1 MDFKNAKELLELS
14 QNEKLTISEVMRQ
27 RELSETENSPEELYT
42 KMERVLE
49 IMKDSRL
56 GTFGGAALFFILAL
70 KAAALGALAGTFQ
83 ADGSGPDAFASLLL
97 SCCLAGTLARCM
109 VFAAMRVPSA
119 RPGGLGEALHEGVTS
134 RHELIA
140 LAIGLG
146 ICAVNG
152 VRGLYALAIA
162 LLAAYLLLS
171 AAKKRLGGVT
181 GDVFGCLVELTECVV
196 LIVCCV

>member
-14 QNEKLTISEVMRQ
+14 QNEKLMISEVMRQ
-27 RELSETENSPEELYT
+27 RELSETESSPEELYT

-83 ADGSGPDAFASLLL
+83 ADGSGPDAFAPLLL